1 MTMTI
6 TVARG
11 ARAWLV
17 RRSAPLLLAV
27 TTAGMITGGAAWLA
41 GASGTADAAWLA
53 TAACGLGYALWVA
66 VASIA
71 HGRVSVDVIALLALA
86 GAIAVDEL
94 LAAAV
99 ISVMLTSG
107 RTLEAWAAYRARHD
121 LSALLERAPR
131 TGRRYRDG
139 SLETVPLDQIAAGD
153 LLLVAA
159 GDVVPVDG
167 TLAAGAAVLD
177 ESALTGE
184 ALPVEHVQG
193 DTLRS
198 GTLNAAGPFDLRAG
212 SSAADSTYAGIVR
225 LVSEAESAQAP
236 FVRLADRY
244 AMWFLPLSLAV
255 AAAAWALGGAGRA
268 VAVLVVA
275 TPCPLILAAPVALV
289 SGLSAAARRGIVVK
303 NGAVLERLARCTTV
317 LLDKTGTL
325 TAGQPAV
332 TAIVPAGALPPEQIL
347 ALAASLDQASGHVLA
362 TAVVRAAAERGCP
375 LDQPAGVTERPGQG
389 IEGTV
394 AGRQVRLGRAE
405 WAAVT
410 GMPPWVR
417 AVRRRAWLDGALT
430 VFVAIDGKPAGA
442 LLLEDRIRPDAR
454 QTIRAL
460 RRGGI
465 TRIVLATGDR
475 AEAAAAVGALTG
487 VDEVLAELTPAAK
500 LDAVRREQRRAG
512 VIMTGDGIN
521 DAPALALADVGVA
534 MGARGAT
541 ASSEAAD
548 AVLTVDHLGRLGEA
562 AALARR
568 TRRIAL
574 QSVLAGMGMSLAA
587 MGVAAAGL
595 LPAVWGALL
604 QEGIDVAVI
613 LNALRALRPVASA
626 GRRLTDADV
635 ALTRR
640 FRAEHQLIR
649 ADIEQLRIAAD
660 GLTTDPLA
668 ASAAMAQVRH
678 AHALLT
684 GEVWPHENAEEA
696 DLYPALNRLLG
707 GTDPTAA
714 MSRAHAEIAYQIA
727 RLGRLIADIGD
738 RVPDE
743 TDIADLRE
751 ALYGLYAIL
760 RLHTVQE
767 DEAYL
772 SLGDDAE
779 TVPPSITQGG
789 KP

>member
-1 MTMTI
+1 MSI
-6 TVARG
+6 TGVRRV
-11 ARAWLV
+11 RAWLV
-17 RRSAPLLLAV
+17 RRSAPLLLGITIGGLA
-27 TTAGMITGGAAWLA
+27 AGGVAWLA
-41 GASGTADAAWLA
+41 GASGAADVAWLA
-53 TAACGLGYALWVA
+53 AAACGLAYASWIAA
-66 VASIA
+66 VGI
-71 HGRVSVDVIALLALA
+71 GRGRLSVDLIALIALA
-86 GAIAVDEL
+86 GAVAVGEL

-107 RTLEAWAAYRARHD
+107 RALEAWAAYRARHD
-121 LSALLERAPR
+121 LSALLARAPR

-139 SLETVPLDQIAAGD
+139 SLETVLLDQVAAGD
-153 LLLVAA
+153 VLLVAT

-167 TLAAGAAVLD
+167 TLTAEVAVLD

-184 ALPVEHVQG
+184 ALPVDHVQG
-193 DTLRS
+193 DTIRS
-198 GTLNAAGPFDLRAG
+198 GTLNAAGPFDLRA
-212 SSAADSTYAGIVR
+212 SASAADSTYAAIVR

-244 AMWFLPLSLAV
+244 ALWFLPLSLAV
-255 AAAAWALGGAGRA
+255 AGAAWALGGAARA

-303 NGAVLERLARCTTV
+303 NGGVLERLARCTTV
-317 LLDKTGTL
+317 MLDKTGTL

-332 TAIVPAGALPPEQIL
+332 TAIVPAGAMAPDEIL
-347 ALAASLDQASGHVLA
+347 ALAGSLDQASGHVLA
-362 TAVVRAAAERGCP
+362 TAVVHAAIERGCP
-375 LDQPAGVTERPGQG
+375 LVQPADVTEQPGQG
-389 IEGTV
+389 IAGTV

-410 GMPPWVR
+410 GTPPWVR

-430 VFVAIDGKPAGA
+430 VFVAVDGRPAGA

-475 AEAAAAVGALTG
+475 AEAAGAVGALTG
-487 VDEVLAELTPAAK
+487 VDEVLAGLTPAGK
-500 LDAVRREQRRAG
+500 LAAVRREQRRAP

-534 MGARGAT
+534 MGARGST

-548 AVLTVDHLGRLGEA
+548 AVLTVDHLGRLGEV

-574 QSVLAGMGMSLAA
+574 QSVLAGMGLSLAA

-613 LNALRALRPVASA
+613 LNALRALRSVAPA
-626 GRRLTDADV
+626 GPLTAADV
-635 ALTRR
+635 ALTQR
-640 FRAEHQLIR
+640 FRDEHRHIR
-649 ADIEQLRIAAD
+649 ADIEQLRVAAD
-660 GLTTDPLA
+660 ALTTDPRAALA
-668 ASAAMAQVRH
+668 AMTLVRQ
-678 AHALLT
+678 AHGLLT
-684 GEVWPHENAEEA
+684 GEVWPHENAEES
-696 DLYPALNRLLG
+696 DLYPAVNRLLG
-707 GTDPTAA
+707 GADPTAP

-727 RLGRLIADIGD
+727 RLGRIIADVGD
-738 RVPDE
+738 RAPDE
-743 TDIADLRE
+743 TDIADLR
-751 ALYGLYAIL
+751 AVLYGLHAIL
-760 RLHTVQE
+760 RLHTAQE
-767 DEAYL
+767 DETYL
-772 SLGDDAE
+772 SLGDEADAFQ
-779 TVPPSITQGG
+779 PAR
-789 KP
+789 

>member
-1 MTMTI
+1 MTAS
-6 TVARG
+6 VARG
-11 ARAWLV
+11 ARAWLA
-17 RRSAPLLLAV
+17 RRVALLLLLV
-27 TTAGMITGGAAWLA
+27 TAAGLVAGGAARLA
-41 GASGTADAAWLA
+41 GVGEAADLLWLGV
-53 TAACGLGYALWVA
+53 AACGVAYACWVT
-66 VASIA
+66 VAAIA
-71 HGRVSVDVIALLALA
+71 RGRLSVDVIALLALA
-86 GAIAVDEL
+86 GAIAVGEL

-99 ISVMLTSG
+99 ISVMLASG
-107 RTLEAWAAYRARHD
+107 RALEDWAASRARHD
-121 LSALLERAPR
+121 LSALLARAPR
-131 TGRRYRDG
+131 TARRYRDG
-139 SLETVPLDQIAAGD
+139 SLQTVPLDEVVAGD
-153 LLLVAA
+153 LLLVAS

-167 TLAAGAAVLD
+167 ALAADVAVLD

-184 ALPVEHVQG
+184 ALPVQHSRG

-198 GTLNAAGPFDLRAG
+198 GTVNAAGPFDLRATT
-212 SSAADSTYAGIVR
+212 SAADSTYAGIVR
-225 LVSEAESAQAP
+225 LVSEAESAQTP

-244 AMWFLPLSLAV
+244 ALWFLPLSLAV
-255 AAAAWALGGAGRA
+255 AGVAWTLGGAARA

-303 NGAVLERLARCTTV
+303 NGGVLERLARCTTV

-332 TAIVPAGALPPEQIL
+332 TAIVPAGALDPEEIL
-347 ALAASLDQASGHVLA
+347 GLAASLDQASGHVLA

-375 LDQPAGVTERPGQG
+375 LAQPAGVTEQPGQG
-389 IEGTV
+389 IAGMV
-394 AGRQVRLGRAE
+394 AGRQVRLGRAD
-405 WAAVT
+405 WVGVSGT
-410 GMPPWVR
+410 PPWVR
-417 AVRRRAWLDGALT
+417 TVRRRAWLDGALT
-430 VFVAIDGKPAGA
+430 VFVAVDGTPAGA

-475 AEAAAAVGALTG
+475 AEAASAVGALTG

-500 LDAVRREQRRAG
+500 LDAVRREQRRAA

-534 MGARGAT
+534 MGARGST

-548 AVLTVDHLGRLGEA
+548 VVLTVDHLGRVGEA

-574 QSVLAGMGMSLAA
+574 QSVLAGMGLSLAA
-587 MGVAAAGL
+587 MGVAAAGF

-604 QEGIDVAVI
+604 QEGIDVVAI
-613 LNALRALRPVASA
+613 LNALRALKPVAA
-626 GRRLTDADV
+626 AVPLPPADA

-640 FRAEHQLIR
+640 FRAEHQVIR
-649 ADIEQLRIAAD
+649 GDIEQLRIAAD
-660 GLTTDPLA
+660 ALTTDPLA
-668 ASAAMAQVRH
+668 APAAMARVRQ

-684 GEVWPHENAEEA
+684 GEIWAHESAEEA

-707 GTDPTAA
+707 GVDPTAP

-738 RVPDE
+738 RAPDE
-743 TDIADLRE
+743 TDVADLRGT
-751 ALYGLYAIL
+751 LYGLHAIL
-760 RLHTVQE
+760 RLHTAQE

-772 SLGDDAE
+772 SLDDEQAPRSGSF
-779 TVPPSITQGG
+779 T
-789 KP
+789 